1 MTAAT
6 LWARDVPPPRPN
18 RGRDHAPG
26 ALILGSSD
34 DVANAPR
41 TATKATEPKTARR
54 VCERSRNAR
63 APNTMAMVPATRGTS
78 IILAEQKSF
87 GNKCLRPRPDGGN
100 MTDATPPDVPH
111 VECGVFIR
119 TIQGGVIKSL
129 FDSLKDLVHDVVLRV
144 DASGIRM
151 LTMDASKCA
160 LVHLKLEAE
169 SFENFVCEPRDAR
182 YDLGINVS
190 NVFKLIKST
199 GTKDVISLAYD
210 ATGNAHVLELS
221 VQNAERQSN
230 TTYHLKLLDL
240 NTDVRELND
249 VKVDSVIS
257 VPGCY
262 FQQLM
267 KSMSELADS
276 VTISVHGGMVTL
288 SCDGDFA
295 SQCTTLGT
303 ADGVKST
310 STADC
315 TGRYF
320 LKYLVSFSKAANL
333 HRQSPVQILL
343 RNDFLILVF
352 HVGSLGSLRFCL
364 SGMDSVE

>member
-1 MTAAT
+1 
-6 LWARDVPPPRPN
+6 
-18 RGRDHAPG
+18 
-26 ALILGSSD
+26 
-34 DVANAPR
+34 
-41 TATKATEPKTARR
+41 
-54 VCERSRNAR
+54 
-63 APNTMAMVPATRGTS
+63 
-78 IILAEQKSF
+78 
-87 GNKCLRPRPDGGN
+87 
-100 MTDATPPDVPH
+100 MTDAPH
-111 VECGVFIR
+111 YDIPRVERGVFIR

-144 DASGIRM
+144 DSTGIKM

-160 LVHLKLEAE
+160 LVHLKLDAD
-169 SFENFVCEPRDAR
+169 SFENFVCEPRDAK

-199 GTKDVISLAYD
+199 SAKDVISFAYD

-221 VQNAERQSN
+221 VQNAERQSS
-230 TTYHLKLLDL
+230 TTYNLKLLDL

-276 VTISVHGGMVTL
+276 VTISVHGGAVTL
-288 SCDGDFA
+288 SCEGDFA
-295 SQCTTLGT
+295 SQCTTLGNVD
-303 ADGVKST
+303 AAGAGDVGA
-310 STADC
+310 ADC
-315 TGRYF
+315 SGRYF

-343 RNDFLILVF
+343 RTDFLILVF

-364 SGMDSVE
+364 SGMDAAE

>member
-1 MTAAT
+1 MGK
-6 LWARDVPPPRPN
+6 L
-18 RGRDHAPG
+18 
-26 ALILGSSD
+26 D
-34 DVANAPR
+34 DVASAPR
-41 TATKATEPKTARR
+41 TATKATDPKTARR
-54 VCERSRNAR
+54 VRERSRKAR

-78 IILAEQKSF
+78 IILGEQK
-87 GNKCLRPRPDGGN
+87 NLRPRHGDGP
-100 MTDATPPDVPH
+100 MTDATPIAPDVPH
-111 VECGVFIR
+111 VERGVFIR